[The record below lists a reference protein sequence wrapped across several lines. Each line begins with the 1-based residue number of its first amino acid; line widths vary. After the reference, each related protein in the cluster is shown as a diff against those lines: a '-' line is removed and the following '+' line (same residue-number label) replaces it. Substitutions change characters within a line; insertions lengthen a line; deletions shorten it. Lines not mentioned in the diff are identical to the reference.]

1 MCISTETN
9 NDIEGWH
16 NALNCRAQGRCSL
29 PFYMLIDMLYT
40 EAKLTLV
47 EIKLVSDG
55 KLSKFQR
62 KVYRQQQRKI
72 FKAWE
77 QYESREK
84 NAKQLLR
91 QI

>member
-1 MCISTETN
+1 MLTHVFLFFLFYTGPAQGISISTETN

-16 NALNCRAQGRCSL
+16 NALNRRAQGRCSL

-55 KLSKFQR
+55 KLSKFQG

-72 FKAWE
+72 FKA
-77 QYESREK
+77 
-84 NAKQLLR
+84 
-91 QI
+91 

>member
-1 MCISTETN
+1 
-9 NDIEGWH
+9 
-16 NALNCRAQGRCSL
+16 
-29 PFYMLIDMLYT
+29 MLIDMLYT

>member
-16 NALNCRAQGRCSL
+16 NALNRRAQSRCSL

>member
-1 MCISTETN
+1 
-9 NDIEGWH
+9 
-16 NALNCRAQGRCSL
+16 
-29 PFYMLIDMLYT
+29 MLYT
-40 EAKLTLV
+40 ESKLTLV

-62 KVYRQQQRKI
+62 KVYKQQQRKI

-77 QYESREK
+77 QYESSEK